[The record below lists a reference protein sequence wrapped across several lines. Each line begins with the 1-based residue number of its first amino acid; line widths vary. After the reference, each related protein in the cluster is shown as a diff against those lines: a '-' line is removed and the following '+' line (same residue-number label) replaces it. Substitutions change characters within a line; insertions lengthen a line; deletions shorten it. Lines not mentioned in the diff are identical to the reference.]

1 MIRFDWKQQSF
12 NPAPARCDRNTPRES
27 IHEHPIPTQYRTI
40 QLVVQLAA
48 ASFDPHR
55 SPLQKN
61 EGIGAAHRVEEYCKE
76 QPTARRIAYIYE
88 PDHHGEIFSR
98 QALHCPQEKHVVARF
113 SSSIDQQQRHSIST
127 EICTI
132 QRGDGSNSSSQG
144 GISNGAKH
152 IPNRRDPALQ
162 PTTAIIAPRPSPRPA
177 PPRQHPHAPSATLH
191 PATSPSLRFPLSEKR
206 PHCAGQRS
214 KERNEN

>member
-152 IPNRRDPALQ
+152 IPNLPC
-162 PTTAIIAPRPSPRPA
+162 SP
-177 PPRQHPHAPSATLH
+177 PPRSSHRAHPHDPLPLASILTP
-191 PATSPSLRFPLSEKR
+191 PAQHCIVPRRLSK
-206 PHCAGQRS
+206 
-214 KERNEN
+214 